1 MLLELI
7 ILFVSSFFFFP
18 FSLKPILWYISSPVP
33 LKLFLSKLLLTCM
46 LQKLEVT
53 SKFFE
58 VHDPITTPWNTFS
71 TKLIAHYTLLISYVF
86 TCYSHFRLP
95 YWLYFSFP
103 TSGYLKISILKTFP
117 AGSQTYFQSYESQG
131 QLMATR
137 YCFSDQK

>member
-1 MLLELI
+1 
-7 ILFVSSFFFFP
+7 
-18 FSLKPILWYISSPVP
+18 
-33 LKLFLSKLLLTCM
+33 M

-103 TSGYLKISILKTFP
+103 PSGYLKISILKTFS

-131 QLMATR
+131 QLMATSLLFLR
-137 YCFSDQK
+137 PKVNKQTNKPQSCLWYLFHSTPPQIALDWVVNPITSTFQISP